1 MRRET
6 RREPIC
12 EARCAGHALRGRAPA
27 ACVALVLAGI
37 AAPHATGAHAAPHA
51 ALQAADEL
59 VGDFRAIRAAEAAMD
74 RARIDEILQLA
85 DGARRGEPRGLVA
98 ARARNALEAIE
109 LRRAATTAAALVAAE
124 DAIESSRDALIESLH
139 GAALGAGRPLE
150 AELALESA
158 EDLLLRRLAATATDA
173 MLAVGIPLEAELDA
187 ANRVS
192 TTVRARLADPALAAP
207 GDASRSFRVRVLRG
221 LSALLEH
228 DLARLAQKDDAKRSA
243 SEARARALAALDE
256 ALASGIEAP
265 QALKDVLALAQARSS
280 SDPGRRAALLQ
291 TAAESDDDATALVAK
306 VEAWRDARLSGDA
319 PRAGAGVDLLA
330 QLSLAAEVRARAE
343 AGEGAASIAAAT
355 ERWIDRAG
363 RGSIEAAAQRLAAV
377 LATIPVDETASPT
390 LVALRVLLPAGR
402 SPVPP
407 REALL
412 AAARDPR
419 VGPAVAI
426 RVAETLLR
434 EGNADGAASLILAS
448 IERFDELPAA
458 RGALEIA
465 LEVRRLRALSA
476 VSARVAA
483 ADGAPT
489 REDAALAEALRLAS
503 SRFAGDAAAPSWRLE
518 RALLENEDS
527 SAGTASAEAAGAT
540 PPWLV
545 RALGAHEEIRAA
557 DAARARGDMQVAFA
571 RLDGALALL
580 APSAERVAA
589 HTHAE
594 RRVALLAAR
603 RWLELAASDDAP
615 RDASTEAPAAL
626 ALLAAAAPAVGAHA
640 RAALPALNDRG
651 ALVLDLFPSR
661 EAAAPLEATL
671 RSFAG
676 LAGAT
681 APDGGDNRV
690 CAAARAIADL
700 LAGDHAAAEAAAR
713 AALVRAADDRALLWV
728 LAESLRRA
736 GTRESL
742 DESFTRFRALAPVA
756 REDRDIWWWRGQLG
770 QLEVLSVSIAER
782 QASRADIVARVNQ
795 LSTLDPALGGGAL
808 RARFEKVRM
817 RAEEPRQGESPGETP

>member
-1 MRRET
+1 MRCDQ
-6 RREPIC
+6 PS
-12 EARCAGHALRGRAPA
+12 LRGCASV
-27 ACVALVLAGI
+27 ACVAIALAGI
-37 AAPHATGAHAAPHA
+37 AVPTAMAAHAAPHA

-74 RARIDEILQLA
+74 RARIEEILRLA
-85 DGARRGEPRGLVA
+85 DGKRRGEPRGLVA
-98 ARARNALEAIE
+98 ARAWNALQAVE

-124 DAIESSRDALIESLH
+124 DTIESSRDALIESLR
-139 GAALGAGRPLE
+139 GGGLDAARALQ
-150 AELALESA
+150 AELVLESA
-158 EDLLLRRLAATATDA
+158 EDLLLRRLAAPATDA
-173 MLAVGIPLEAELDA
+173 MLAVGLPLEAELVA
-187 ANRVS
+187 ATRVS
-192 TTVRARLADPALAAP
+192 AAVRARLVDGALAEP

-228 DLARLAQKDDAKRSA
+228 DLARLAQKEDAARPA
-243 SEARARALAALDE
+243 GDARARALAALDE
-256 ALASGIEAP
+256 AAASGVEAP
-265 QALKDVLALAQARSS
+265 QALRDVLALAQARSS
-280 SDPGRRAALLQ
+280 SDPVRRAALLQ

-306 VEAWRDARLSGDA
+306 IEAWRDAGLSGDA
-319 PRAGAGVDLLA
+319 PRAGAGAELLA

-363 RGSIEAAAQRLAAV
+363 RGSTEAAAQRIAAV
-377 LATIPVDETASPT
+377 LATIPVDETTSPT

-402 SPVPP
+402 SPAPP

-412 AAARDPR
+412 AAARDAR
-419 VGPAVAI
+419 VGPVVAI
-426 RVAETLLR
+426 RVAEALLR
-434 EGNADGAASLILAS
+434 AGDADGAASLILAS

-476 VSARVAA
+476 VSVRMAA
-483 ADGAPT
+483 ADGAIT
-489 REDAALAEALRLAS
+489 QEDAALADALRIAS
-503 SRFAGDAAAPSWRLE
+503 SRFARDAAAPSWRLE
-518 RALLENEDS
+518 RALLGAEEAS
-527 SAGTASAEAAGAT
+527 GGTAPSEAADAA

-545 RALGAHEEIRAA
+545 RALGAQEEIRAA

-580 APSAERVAA
+580 APAADSVAA

-594 RRVALLAAR
+594 RRVALRAAW

-615 RDASTEAPAAL
+615 RDATTEAPAAL
-626 ALLAAAAPAVGAHA
+626 ALLATASPAVGAHA
-640 RAALPALNDRG
+640 RAVLPALTDRA

-671 RSFAG
+671 RL
-676 LAGAT
+676 LARLAAAT
-681 APDGGDNRV
+681 AHDGGDDRV

-700 LAGDHAAAEAAAR
+700 LAGEHAAAEETAR
-713 AALVRAADDRALLWV
+713 AALVRTADDRALLWA

-756 REDRDIWWWRGQLG
+756 REDRDTWWWRGQLG
-770 QLEVLSVSIAER
+770 QLEVLAASIGER

-817 RAEEPRQGESPGETP
+817 RAEEPRQGQSTGESP